1 MSVREVRL
9 FLLGQG
15 RQGKTSLA
23 RALRDPSG
31 RTEPIAEADRTV
43 ALDVFRGW
51 RPGPPDSDVQV
62 RGPWGLGGATGKERC
77 GGKWNMCSV
86 QE

>member
-1 MSVREVRL
+1 M

-23 RALRDPSG
+23 RAFLDPSA
-31 RTEPIAEADRTV
+31 RAPPIDRADRTV

-51 RPGPPDSDVQV
+51 RPGPSGSDVQV
-62 RGPWGLGGATGKERC
+62 RSPARQLWFMMRAGAVTAVAVVRIDSTGII
-77 GGKWNMCSV
+77 G
-86 QE
+86 